1 MLVALGLILWPVLG
15 LTGALLHPQ
24 NTSGME
30 GEFAAIIAR
39 PGAWMVDGFL
49 ILLAFCLAGMAVVG
63 LLFFLP
69 QRGLALATVGAL
81 LMALGCY
88 FHGAVEGFALT
99 EVPLVLSGRGTAEL
113 LELSDFMYSH
123 PAFVMLL
130 IPFLGFFIGQVV
142 LALGLWRGGVVRW
155 WWPALMTAALVSEF
169 VGPEATSP
177 ELMFVPLLLCYG
189 WLGVKMIRGPLASVS
204 AVPATPLPIADPLT
218 P

>member
-1 MLVALGLILWPVLG
+1 
-15 LTGALLHPQ
+15 
-24 NTSGME
+24 ME
-30 GEFAAIIAR
+30 GEFAAIAAR
-39 PGAWMVDGFL
+39 PTVWMADAFL
-49 ILLAFCLAGMAVVG
+49 GLVSLCLAGVSVVG

-69 QRGLALATVGAL
+69 RRGLALATVGAL
-81 LMALGCY
+81 LLALGCY
-88 FHGAVEGFALT
+88 FHGAVSGFALT
-99 EVPLVLSGRGTAEL
+99 EVPLVLSGRSTAEL

-130 IPFLGFFIGQVV
+130 IPFLGFFIGQVL

-189 WLGVKMIRGPLASVS
+189 WLGVNLMRGSWVSVPAVPVVPAPTADLLAS
-204 AVPATPLPIADPLT
+204 
-218 P
+218 